1 MLIYFLKKQ
10 IPNKLINCTVKIRFI
25 KETKIKRKPTWC
37 KIYQECGGTQ
47 TEKLQRRRPV
57 SNKDKASGET
67 LGCRQGQGSLAYC
80 SPWGQS
86 QTWLS
91 MHTRTHNL
99 VTQVLKSRNSF
110 LALVR
115 GTYEYEEKSEWSGIA
130 GFEEE

>member
-1 MLIYFLKKQ
+1 MENISGVWSY
-10 IPNKLINCTVKIRFI
+10 TDR
-25 KETKIKRKPTWC
+25 
-37 KIYQECGGTQ
+37 
-47 TEKLQRRRPV
+47 EKLQRQRPV

-91 MHTRTHNL
+91 MNTRTHSV

-115 GTYEYEEKSEWSGIA
+115 GAYEYEEKSEWSGIA